1 MLYPVCVNV
10 HHLRR
15 LRRGESVKAKA
26 LLLFISFA
34 CVPTVNSFGQV
45 DCNTSTK
52 LVCQFP
58 FSAQTLSVFAAGTN
72 STSALAT
79 AAENVSTPIN
89 ASIAT
94 QLTQLPIPSAT
105 VGVVSLKQKGS
116 DVGVP
121 FENLGPVLTDRPDTV
136 GKGHLFMGF
145 SFQQFNFNALEG
157 HDLSN
162 IPIGFSYNTGNVT
175 SFDAVNNKVT
185 FQLNQYVGV
194 ATYGVTKKTDL
205 SVVVPVNQVS
215 LLVTTSGFQGYQY
228 NASTNSYG
236 QIFSP
241 TTSVSSDGHSS
252 GVGDVSVIF
261 KQMLMGGEGNRS
273 AIAVGA
279 SARFP
284 SGDSLNYLG
293 SGAFGG
299 NIYGLFEY
307 RARLAPH
314 LKLSYQWNGN
324 SQVMDLQTAPN
335 TRLPGGLQYAAGAD
349 LKIVRSLTMAVDLL
363 GNQFLNVPSFTI
375 GNTKLPGPSGQGG
388 IPSSISS
395 TNPTNDTYTTANFS
409 GGLKWSPRPH
419 FLLYGN
425 VLVQMNNVGLR
436 SDPVPLFGIAYNF
449 RIKH

>member
-1 MLYPVCVNV
+1 M
-10 HHLRR
+10 
-15 LRRGESVKAKA
+15 KAKK

-34 CVPTVNSFGQV
+34 CLPAAYSFGQV

-58 FSAQTLSVFAAGTN
+58 FSAQTLGVFAAGTN
-72 STSALAT
+72 STSSLAT
-79 AAENVSTPIN
+79 AAEAVANPIN

-94 QLTQLPIPSAT
+94 QLTQLPISSAT

-136 GKGHLFMGF
+136 GKGHLFLGF

-157 HDLSN
+157 QSLSN
-162 IPIGFSYNTGNVT
+162 IPVGFSYTTGNVT

-194 ATYGVTKKTDL
+194 ATYGVTRRSDL
-205 SVVVPVNQVS
+205 SVVVPVNSVS
-215 LLVTTSGFQGYQY
+215 LTVNTSGFQGYQY
-228 NASTNSYG
+228 NAGTNSYG

-241 TTSVSSDGHSS
+241 TTSVTSTGSSN
-252 GVGDVSVIF
+252 GVGDVTVIY
-261 KQMLMGGEGNRS
+261 KQMLLGGEGSRG
-273 AIAVGA
+273 AVAAGA

-299 NIYGLFEY
+299 NAYGLFEY

-314 LKLSYQWNGN
+314 LKLSYQWNSD
-324 SQVMDLQTAPN
+324 SQVMNLQAAPN
-335 TRLPGGLQYAAGAD
+335 TRLPGGLQYAGGAD
-349 LKIVRSLTMAVDLL
+349 LKIVRSLTLAVDLL
-363 GNQFLNVPSFTI
+363 GNQFLNVPSFKVGTT
-375 GNTKLPGPSGQGG
+375 NLPGPSGQGG
-388 IPSSISS
+388 IPA
-395 TNPTNDTYTTANFS
+395 TLAATTPANDTYTTANFS
-409 GGLKWSPRPH
+409 GGLKWSPKAH

-425 VLVQMNNVGLR
+425 VLLQLNNVGLR

-449 RIKH
+449 RVKH